1 MDKITELEISIKKT
15 SLLVDEIVLYLE
27 EQKIKT
33 ELKEDKILKLK
44 EEVAINIKKIDEIVE
59 NYNGNT

>member
-15 SLLVDEIVLYLE
+15 GLLVDEIVLYLE

-33 ELKEDKILKLK
+33 KLKEDKILKLK